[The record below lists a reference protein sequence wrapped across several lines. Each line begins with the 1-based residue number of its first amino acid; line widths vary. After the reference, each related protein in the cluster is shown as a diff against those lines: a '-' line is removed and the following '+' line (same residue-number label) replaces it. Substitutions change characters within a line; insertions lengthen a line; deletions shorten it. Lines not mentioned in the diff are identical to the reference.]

1 MTEERRDIVNESVK
15 ENKGSIQE
23 GYQPIEVKKGY
34 QPTVE
39 PHTHVPPQGISALIP
54 IASNTPAPAA
64 AQPQASETPT
74 TASTPAEGKDTATP

>member
-1 MTEERRDIVNESVK
+1 MIEERRDTVNESVK
-15 ENKGSIQE
+15 ENKGSVQE

-54 IASNTPAPAA
+54 VASNTPTAAPS
-64 AQPQASETPT
+64 QASDTPT
-74 TASTPAEGKDTATP
+74 SASTPAEGKDTATP